1 LAIVTI
7 EVCHDRVVIEGA
19 IVPRPVWLAASVWIQ
34 YWEAV
39 KRGTF
44 EEGYSRGYNDG
55 ERDAQDRD
63 RRH

>member
-7 EVCHDRVVIEGA
+7 EVCHDRVVIERVV
-19 IVPRPVWLAASVWIQ
+19 VPRPVWLAASVWIR

-39 KRGTF
+39 KKGTY

-55 ERDAQDRD
+55 RRDAEDERL
-63 RRH
+63 R